1 MSNLFELL
9 QKIEKNPGIYIARPS
24 VSDLFMFLVGYEFA
38 RGESDVDLTDSEE
51 SFHANFQPWL
61 QQKLGITSVA
71 SWAKMI
77 MLTCHTE
84 QEGFK
89 QFFNLLDEFRR
100 QNIDLTDEMPTQD
113 NELAFQRQ

>member
-1 MSNLFELL
+1 
-9 QKIEKNPGIYIARPS
+9 
-24 VSDLFMFLVGYEFA
+24 MFLVGYEFA
-38 RGESDVDLTDSEE
+38 RGENEVDLTDGEE
-51 SFHANFQPWL
+51 SFHADFQPWL

-89 QFFNLLDEFRR
+89 RFFDLLDEFR
-100 QNIDLTDEMPTQD
+100 QQDTDLIDKIPTQD
-113 NELAFQRQ
+113 NELAFQRR